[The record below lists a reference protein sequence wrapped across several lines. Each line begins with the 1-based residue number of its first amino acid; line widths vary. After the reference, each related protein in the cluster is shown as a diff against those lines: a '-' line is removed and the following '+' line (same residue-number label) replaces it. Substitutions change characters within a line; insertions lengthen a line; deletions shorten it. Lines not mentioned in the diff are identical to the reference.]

1 MPNSELTTPGSAAP
15 IHRLSLAAAW
25 SRPSAT
31 GIETAPSWTASAFN
45 AGFCFADE
53 A

>member
-1 MPNSELTTPGSAAP
+1 MPNSELTTPGSSAP
-15 IHRLSLAAAW
+15 IDRLSLAAAW

-31 GIETAPSWTASAFN
+31 GIEAAPSWAASPIN